1 MKFFNDINK
10 TSNESGFTLI
20 ELLVVIL
27 IIGIL
32 TAIAVPLVLNQ
43 RKAAI
48 EVSVKSDLK
57 AALSD
62 MTTELIRTGTA
73 PSTLTAKY
81 HNSPGNVIVPLPY
94 NDGTAS
100 FCIKGTN
107 PVLGDSGAVY
117 YDTKQNGL
125 LPTGQKCLNAP

>member
-1 MKFFNDINK
+1 MK
-10 TSNESGFTLI
+10 TSHSLTKASRETGFTLI

-32 TAIAVPLVLNQ
+32 TAIAVPLIINQ
-43 RKAAI
+43 RKAAV

-62 MTTELIRTGTA
+62 MTTEMIRTGVA
-73 PSTLTAKY
+73 PTTLTANY
-81 HNSPGNVIVPLPY
+81 HNSPGNVIVPVPY
-94 NDGTAS
+94 SDGTGN
-100 FCIKGTN
+100 FCIQGTN
-107 PVLGDSGAVY
+107 PVLGASGAIY

-125 LPTGQKCLNAP
+125 LPVGQKCLNVP

>member
-1 MKFFNDINK
+1 MKSFRTMRNAR
-10 TSNESGFTLI
+10 NEAGFTLI

-32 TAIAVPLVLNQ
+32 TSIAVPMILNQ
-43 RKAAI
+43 RQAAA
-48 EVSVKSDLK
+48 EVSVKADLK

-62 MTTELIRTGTA
+62 LTTELIRTGVVPT
-73 PSTLTAKY
+73 TLTANY
-81 HNSPGNVIVPLPY
+81 RNSPGNVITPIPY
-94 NDGTAS
+94 ADGTGN

-107 PVLGDSGAVY
+107 PVLGTSGTIY

-125 LPTGQKCLNAP
+125 LPAGQKCLNVP

>member
-1 MKFFNDINK
+1 MKPPRALGK
-10 TSNESGFTLI
+10 VSNEAGFTLI

-43 RKAAI
+43 RQAAV

-62 MTTELIRTGTA
+62 MTTEMIRTGNA
-73 PSTLTAKY
+73 PITLTANY
-81 HNSPGNVIVPLPY
+81 HNSPGNVIVPVPY
-94 NDGTAS
+94 SDGTGN

-107 PVLGDSGAVY
+107 PVLGASGAIY

-125 LPTGQKCLNAP
+125 LPVGQKCLNVP

>member
-1 MKFFNDINK
+1 MEPSRVWHNDRK
-10 TSNESGFTLI
+10 EAGFTLI

-32 TAIAVPLVLNQ
+32 AAIAVPMILNQ
-43 RKAAI
+43 KQAAV

-62 MTTELIRTGTA
+62 LTTELIRTGTV
-73 PSTLTAKY
+73 PTTLTSNY
-81 HNSPGNVIVPLPY
+81 HNSPGNLIVPIPY
-94 NDGTAS
+94 ADNTGN
-100 FCIKGTN
+100 FCIKGSN
-107 PVLGDSGAVY
+107 PVLGASGSIY

-125 LPTGQKCLNAP
+125 LPVGQKCLNVP